1 MFFYYQFIINA
12 IILLCPVTRIFIM
25 RYIIDVSL
33 GVARLINFFFL
44 IFYFETFL
52 CVTENNTKHEVLLDK
67 KKTNGTCL
75 PREK

>member
-1 MFFYYQFIINA
+1 MSCHTDIYYEIYNRR
-12 IILLCPVTRIFIM
+12 LTRC
-25 RYIIDVSL
+25 
-33 GVARLINFFFL
+33 GPANQFFFL